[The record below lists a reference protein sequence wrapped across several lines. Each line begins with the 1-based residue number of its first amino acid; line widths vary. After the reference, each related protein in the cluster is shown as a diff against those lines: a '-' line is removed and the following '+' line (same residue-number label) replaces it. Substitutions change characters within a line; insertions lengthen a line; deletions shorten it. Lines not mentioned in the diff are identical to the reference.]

1 MLLWLKEKTLHNF
14 PKERFTIQNTTWM
27 NIIHTGYYYI
37 FFFKEQDI
45 LGADLS
51 FTFSAVTGEPPVFPS
66 CVELAVLLF
75 SSVTE
80 PSVLYKYFVS
90 FLSVQDYRSPYR
102 NNQLL
107 PGQETSGQKQTETVK
122 DQTED
127 EKIK

>member
-1 MLLWLKEKTLHNF
+1 MLLWLKEKTAQFSKREIHY
-14 PKERFTIQNTTWM
+14 PKYNLDEYHPHRLL
-27 NIIHTGYYYI
+27 IH